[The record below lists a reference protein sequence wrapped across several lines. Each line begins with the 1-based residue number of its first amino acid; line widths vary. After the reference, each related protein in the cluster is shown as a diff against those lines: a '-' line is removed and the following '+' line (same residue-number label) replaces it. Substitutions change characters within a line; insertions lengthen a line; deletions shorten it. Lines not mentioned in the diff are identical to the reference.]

1 MASTIS
7 FGDANSGLEAGVIHG
22 SPIGANN
29 GPTTERSETLSDPSA
44 VIPFARDQDFVERGS
59 LLNEVFHKCAVPGSR
74 TALVGLGGVGKS
86 QLAIEH
92 IYRIRERSPGTWIF
106 WVYASSVARFEQSYR
121 DIADHLKIPG
131 RKDPKANI
139 LKLVRDW
146 LHAGKYGPWLL
157 VLDNVD
163 DTHLSAETGGGGQG
177 VRGSGVGREV
187 SQPMSAYLPQ
197 SQNGSILITSRN
209 RGIALKLVEE
219 NNIIVVEKMAQ
230 AHALTLFE
238 KKLGSLGDG
247 NDIVELAEALEY
259 MPLAIVQSTAYVCQ
273 RRPRYSV
280 RQYLEDFRK
289 SDRKKTSLLNYEGGL
304 LRRDWEAS
312 NSIIV
317 TWQLSFEYIRRNW
330 PSAAHLLSLMSFF
343 DRQGIPELLIR
354 DRVQSR
360 GGCESQSQLDRNRE
374 RNDGEDSGEICMSD
388 TGEGDGSEDDG
399 FENDVQVLRNY
410 SFISCDT
417 DQTFEM
423 HALVQLAMRKWLEAN
438 NQLEL
443 WKQQY
448 VQRLSVAFPMGEYKN
463 WAICQALFP
472 HAKLAVTQR
481 PKAEASLREWAVLMH
496 NAARY
501 AHEKGNTAEAV
512 QLSRTALEVNEK
524 VYGHEHENTL
534 ASMGMLGSAYFRRGQ
549 WKQAEEFQVEAIEI
563 RKRVL
568 GKEHPD
574 TLVSMGR
581 LASLYLEQG
590 CYKEAEE
597 LGEEVIE
604 IEKRVLGEEHPDTL
618 VSIGNLAFLNSKQG
632 RYKEAEELGVKVLEI
647 EKRVL
652 GEEHPITLNGIGNL
666 AFLYLEQGRYKE
678 AEELV
683 VEVLELQKRVLGEEH
698 PHTLS
703 NMETLAW
710 TWKGQ
715 GRDTE
720 AIQLMEEC
728 IQLRIRTFG
737 ADHPSTSE
745 ASEIL
750 TRWQRETFNNS
761 LVGKLYENSHH
772 SLLEHQKNKTTKENQ
787 KPTSD
792 ETSNTIQG
800 PPSSPSYPQPPEF

>member
-22 SPIGANN
+22 SVNAEFHHHHP
-29 GPTTERSETLSDPSA
+29 PERSETLPDPSA

-59 LLNEVFHKCAVPGSR
+59 LLDEVFHKCAVPGSR

-92 IYRIRERSPGTWIF
+92 IYRTRERSPGTWIF

-163 DTHLSAETGGGGQG
+163 DTHLDTHLSAETGGGGQG
-177 VRGSGVGREV
+177 VRGTAVGRGV

-273 RRPRYSV
+273 SRPRYSV

-289 SDRKKTSLLNYEGGL
+289 SDRKKTSLLNYEAGL

-317 TWQLSFEYIRRNW
+317 TWQISFEYIRRNW
-330 PSAAHLLSLMSFF
+330 PSAADLLSLMSFF
-343 DRQGIPELLIR
+343 DRQGIPEYLIR
-354 DRVQSR
+354 DR
-360 GGCESQSQLDRNRE
+360 D
-374 RNDGEDSGEICMSD
+374 DGLED
-388 TGEGDGSEDDG
+388 DGSEDAGSKDDG
-399 FENDVQVLRNY
+399 FEDDVQVLRNY

-443 WKQQY
+443 WKEQY
-448 VQRLSVAFPMGEYKN
+448 VQSLSAAFPSGEYKN

-481 PKAEASLREWAVLMH
+481 PKAEASLREWAFLMY

-501 AHEKGNTAEAV
+501 AYEKGNTAEAV

-568 GKEHPD
+568 GEEHPD

-618 VSIGNLAFLNSKQG
+618 VSIGNLAFLYSEQGRYKEAEELGVKVLEIEKRVLGEEHPNTLVSIGNLAFLYSKQG
-632 RYKEAEELGVKVLEI
+632 CYKEAEELGVKVLEI

-652 GEEHPITLNGIGNL
+652 GEEHPITLNSIGHL
-666 AFLYLEQGRYKE
+666 AFLYSEQGRYKE

-703 NMETLAW
+703 NMQTLAW

-720 AIQLMEEC
+720 AIQLMEER
-728 IQLRIRTFG
+728 IQLQIGTLG
-737 ADHPSTSE
+737 ADHPDTSE

-750 TRWQRETFNNS
+750 TRWQRETFNN
-761 LVGKLYENSHH
+761 LC
-772 SLLEHQKNKTTKENQ
+772 TK
-787 KPTSD
+787 
-792 ETSNTIQG
+792 QG
-800 PPSSPSYPQPPEF
+800 ILS